1 MTMISNYNLE
11 SGHACTENGWPK
23 RQGGK
28 ILNRNFNKRIIIS
41 YHIIRRRSGGGGERQ
56 MI

>member
-41 YHIIRRRSGGGGERQ
+41 YHIIRRRSGGGGGRDR
-56 MI
+56 